1 MGDQTMRQAPP
12 VLGGALRRAAFH
24 RAQPRFCNHAP
35 LPNAVVRFRVI
46 DPIKSVDGGGELH
59 GCHLTDRS
67 TTLRSLLGR
76 IRGINRKGLT
86 SGHICM

>member
-1 MGDQTMRQAPP
+1 MGDQTMRQGTASPQITP
-12 VLGGALRRAAFH
+12 ATKSRVL
-24 RAQPRFCNHAP
+24 
-35 LPNAVVRFRVI
+35 FRVI
-46 DPIKSVDGGGELH
+46 DPIKSVDGGGELR

-76 IRGINRKGLT
+76 IRVINRKALT